1 MRPLKNNRG
10 FSLVEMLAVLV
21 LISTITLLSI
31 NIISSATNQQI
42 KQNNYNRDIQ
52 DLSYALKFITK
63 DIRKSDAISKTEDS
77 TDPNIIYYNLT
88 LKENMIA
95 TYWLENNEIIRST
108 PLLNE
113 SIALNI
119 SEFTINSGS
128 ISITTLNENTVT
140 TDITL
145 RSGKNETLKHI
156 K

>member
-1 MRPLKNNRG
+1 MRPLKNNHG

-21 LISTITLLSI
+21 LLSTITLLSI

-52 DLSYALKFITK
+52 DLSYTLKVITK
-63 DIRKSDAISKTEDS
+63 DIRRSDAISETEDS
-77 TDPNIIYYNLT
+77 TDSNIIYYNLT

-95 TYWLENNEIIRST
+95 TYRLENNEIIRST
-108 PLLNE
+108 PLFNE

-119 SEFTINSGS
+119 SRFTINSSS